1 MNEITGLQNE
11 HKFSCYLNGSKVKS
25 LTPIFKDL
33 IYTLYGKKIN
43 ENARIKCKVDYNKKK
58 YDLVININDCI
69 KKISI
74 KKGINNSVHV
84 EGISSFIHFLIDSGV
99 SKENVIE
106 YLNYHYAD
114 GTTNGTGKNRISCE
128 EYKINNQDKIDKLNI
143 ALNNEY
149 ILKRAINRFILQGKN
164 SNECI
169 DAIIYGTVD
178 DFMFITK
185 DEIEK
190 IILSKKYIYSTG
202 VHFANLYCQP
212 MTRNLNNNPKYD
224 KKRFCVQIKW
234 YSIFDDIIE
243 YMNNKVTSKKM

>member
-143 ALNNEY
+143 VLNNEY

-185 DEIEK
+185 NEIEK
-190 IILSKKYIYSTG
+190 IILSK
-202 VHFANLYCQP
+202 
-212 MTRNLNNNPKYD
+212 
-224 KKRFCVQIKW
+224 
-234 YSIFDDIIE
+234 
-243 YMNNKVTSKKM
+243 